1 MRQKLL
7 QLFTAFIFGVV
18 VSQLFLAPRAL
29 TRVVLTPDDDR
40 LDELQGSC
48 APARTSSQADVAPTA
63 NNSSEDLLSPPVSKD
78 AQTLLSNTSTRANAA
93 FVVLLQNK
101 DLHDM
106 RRTMRML
113 EYSFNQRYH
122 YPYIFL
128 NNKPFTDHFKT
139 HIRAM
144 TMAEVHFGLIPAEHW
159 SYPDFI
165 NQTLAAENRQRMGAN
180 KVPYGDSE
188 PYRHMCRYESGF
200 IYRHELVQPLD
211 YYWRVEPGVEFPCDI
226 GFDPFMYMKER
237 RIKYGFTIALPEYVS
252 TIPTLWDNVKRFMEM
267 YPQHIAKRN
276 SLAWISYDK
285 GDSYNNCHFWSNFEI
300 VDTSFFKS
308 QAYQDYFELLDA
320 TGGFFYERWGD
331 APVHSIAA
339 ALMLN
344 RREIHFFNDIGYRHG
359 MYEHCP
365 ENPDLQ
371 LKCACDPAD
380 NVDWRPYSC
389 LRRFLET

>member
-1 MRQKLL
+1 MDKSDASLL
-7 QLFTAFIFGVV
+7 
-18 VSQLFLAPRAL
+18 
-29 TRVVLTPDDDR
+29 
-40 LDELQGSC
+40 
-48 APARTSSQADVAPTA
+48 SSQTTPIAITTA
-63 NNSSEDLLSPPVSKD
+63 S
-78 AQTLLSNTSTRANAA
+78 TTTSVRANAA

-101 DLHDM
+101 DLHEM

-113 EYSFNQRYH
+113 EYSFNQRYS

-128 NNKPFTDHFKT
+128 NNKPFTDHFMT
-139 HIRAM
+139 HIRGM
-144 TMAEVHFGLIPAEHW
+144 TKADVRFGLIPNEHW
-159 SYPDFI
+159 SYPDFV
-165 NQTLAAENRQRMGAN
+165 NQTLAAANRRQMEAN
-180 KVPYGDSE
+180 KVPYGESE
-188 PYRHMCRYESGF
+188 SYRHMCRYESGF
-200 IYRHELVQPLD
+200 IYRHPLVQSLD

-226 GFDPFMYMKER
+226 DFDPFKYMKDNG
-237 RIKYGFTIALPEYVS
+237 IKYGFTIALPEYVS
-252 TIPTLWDNVKRFMEM
+252 TIPTLWDNVKRFRQQ
-267 YPQHIAKRN
+267 YPHHIAKRN
-276 SLAWISYDK
+276 SLSWISYDK

-339 ALMLN
+339 ALMLD

-365 ENPDLQ
+365 ENSELQ

-380 NVDWRPYSC
+380 NVDRTPAYDGSS
-389 LRRFLET
+389 RLEIQTNSNLCPKMWVMPNPRLH